1 MGLGDI
7 FKANENRQLK
17 EENERL
23 KQMLSPTQSQIF
35 DLENQ
40 LKQVQLN
47 YENICNQLNNANKEL
62 QKINT
67 LIQQKQQYLI
77 VLDDEA
83 LYQEFGLYRPTY
95 NFVNSEEYKN
105 RLNLIR
111 EQQKAMIKNKTAVT
125 GNMNWTVNGSVAQGK
140 KMVSDMQKLLLR
152 AFNGECD
159 ELVSKVKYNNFES
172 YKKRMSSSCD
182 AISKLGTM
190 MSISISN
197 AYFRLKLDELTL
209 AFEYSQKVQE
219 EKEEQKAIRER
230 MKEEAKLQKE
240 IDESRKKLEKE
251 QNHYENALH
260 KVEQQLQT
268 ATGTQKEALEL
279 KRQEIQSQL
288 QDNEKAMKDVD
299 YRQANQRAGYVYI
312 ISNIGSFGEDVYKIG
327 MTRRLDP
334 QERIDEL
341 GSASVPFKFD
351 VHAIIFSDDAPKLEN
366 ALHHAFENQRV
377 NWVNNRKEFFRV
389 SLQEIK
395 QVVYKNF
402 DKTVAFVDIPEA
414 EQFRVSK
421 KLRFEKLG
429 VSSPSIKIPTV
440 DINPVIDNPQE
451 VNTAKPK
458 EDTSISNNSNLLKQ
472 YNTLSSI
479 LRNNLGNDINIEF
492 SEKNNAFVFMI
503 FNQNNLKLARIR
515 VYERESNKFDVALYR
530 ADGTTLRML
539 FFNQQEE
546 LESILLDSKQD
557 LCLV

>member
-1 MGLGDI
+1 MGIGDI
-7 FKANENRQLK
+7 FKANENKQLK

-23 KQMLSPTQSQIF
+23 KRMLSPTQNQMV

-40 LKQVQLN
+40 LRQVQAN
-47 YENICNQLNNANKEL
+47 YQSVCIQLKNANNEL

-67 LIQQKQQYLI
+67 LIQQKQNLLI
-77 VLDDEA
+77 VLDEET
-83 LYQEFGLYRPTY
+83 LYQEVGLYKPTY
-95 NFVNSEEYKN
+95 NFASSEQYKQQ
-105 RLNLIR
+105 LEFIR
-111 EQQKAMIKNKTAVT
+111 NQQKIMIKNKTAVT
-125 GNMNWTVNGSVAQGK
+125 GNMNWTVNGSVQQGK

-172 YKKRMSSSCD
+172 FKKRMSSSCD

-197 AYFRLKLDELTL
+197 AYFKLKLDELTL
-209 AFEYSQKVQE
+209 AFEYAQKVQQ
-219 EKEEQKAIRER
+219 EKEEQKAIREH

-240 IDESRKKLEKE
+240 IDEARKKLEKE

-268 ATGTQKEALEL
+268 ATGTQKEALEM

-312 ISNIGSFGEDVYKIG
+312 ISNIGSFGENVYKIG

-351 VHAIIFSDDAPKLEN
+351 VHALIFSDDAPKLEN

-377 NWVNNRKEFFRV
+377 NWVNNRKEFFSV

-402 DKTVAFVDIPEA
+402 DKTVAFIDIPDA
-414 EQFRVSK
+414 EQFRISERMKHEVLGSK
-421 KLRFEKLG
+421 FQ
-429 VSSPSIKIPTV
+429 PSNIKVPTV
-440 DINPVIDNPQE
+440 TLSDVI
-451 VNTAKPK
+451 
-458 EDTSISNNSNLLKQ
+458 EDVSTKYEK
-472 YNTLSSI
+472 YNTIVQALKSNFGADISI
-479 LRNNLGNDINIEF
+479 DY
-492 SEKNNAFVFMI
+492 SEKNDTLCLLIYNSSG
-503 FNQNNLKLARIR
+503 LKLSR
-515 VYERESNKFDVALYR
+515 VRAYQRENNKFDVAIYR
-530 ADGTTLRML
+530 QDGTTARML
-539 FFNQQEE
+539 FFNNQDELDGILKSFKEE
-546 LESILLDSKQD
+546 V
-557 LCLV
+557 LV

>member
-1 MGLGDI
+1 MGIGDI
-7 FKANENRQLK
+7 FKANENKQLK

-40 LKQVQLN
+40 LKQVQAN
-47 YENICNQLNNANKEL
+47 YQSVCSQLNNANNEL

-67 LIQQKQQYLI
+67 LIQQKQNRLI
-77 VLDDEA
+77 VLDEEA

-95 NFVNSEEYKN
+95 NFASSEQYKQ
-105 RLNLIR
+105 RLESIR
-111 EQQKAMIKNKTAVT
+111 SQQKMMLKNKTAVT
-125 GNMNWTVNGSVAQGK
+125 GNMNWTVNGSVQQGK

-190 MSISISN
+190 MNISISN

-209 AFEYSQKVQE
+209 AFEYAQKVQQ

-240 IDESRKKLEKE
+240 IDEARKKLEKE

-268 ATGTQKEALEL
+268 ATGTQREALEI

-351 VHAIIFSDDAPKLEN
+351 VHALIFSDDAPKLEN
-366 ALHHAFENQRV
+366 ALHHAFEDKRV

-389 SLQEIK
+389 SLSEIK
-395 QVVYKNF
+395 QVVYRNF

-414 EQFRVSK
+414 EQFRVSER
-421 KLRFEKLG
+421 LRFEKLG
-429 VSSPSIKIPTV
+429 TNTPNIKIPIV
-440 DINPVIDNPQE
+440 DVNSIVDTAPQKNQSNQDIPIKPINSS
-451 VNTAKPK
+451 AFPK
-458 EDTSISNNSNLLKQ
+458 KYDTLV
-472 YNTLSSI
+472 SI
-479 LRNNLGNDINIEF
+479 LKKSLGSDINIER
-492 SEKNNAFVFMI
+492 SEKNSAEVLMVFDKS
-503 FNQNNLKLARIR
+503 NLKLIRIR
-515 VYERESNKFDVALYR
+515 AYERETNKFDIAMYR
-530 ADGTTLRML
+530 PDGTTAKML
-539 FFNQQEE
+539 FFNSQDE
-546 LESILLDSKQD
+546 LEGIIKSFRSE
-557 LCLV
+557 VFV

>member
-1 MGLGDI
+1 MGIGDI
-7 FKANENRQLK
+7 FKANENKQLK

-40 LKQVQLN
+40 LKQVQAN
-47 YENICNQLNNANKEL
+47 YQSVCSQLNNANNEL

-67 LIQQKQQYLI
+67 LIQQKQNRLI
-77 VLDDEA
+77 VLDEEA

-95 NFVNSEEYKN
+95 NFASSEQYKQ
-105 RLNLIR
+105 RLESIR
-111 EQQKAMIKNKTAVT
+111 SQQKMMLKNKTAVT
-125 GNMNWTVNGSVAQGK
+125 GNMNWTVNGSVQQGK

-190 MSISISN
+190 MNISISN

-209 AFEYSQKVQE
+209 AFEYAQKVQQ
-219 EKEEQKAIRER
+219 EKEEQKSIRER

-240 IDESRKKLEKE
+240 IDEARKKLEKE

-268 ATGTQKEALEL
+268 ATGTQREALEI

-351 VHAIIFSDDAPKLEN
+351 VHALIFSDDAPKLEN
-366 ALHHAFENQRV
+366 ALHHAFEDKRV

-389 SLQEIK
+389 SLSEIK
-395 QVVYKNF
+395 QVVYRNF

-414 EQFRVSK
+414 EQFRVSER
-421 KLRFEKLG
+421 LRFEKLG
-429 VSSPSIKIPTV
+429 TNTPNIKIPIV
-440 DINPVIDNPQE
+440 DVNSIVDTAPQKNQSNQDIPIKPINSS
-451 VNTAKPK
+451 AFPK
-458 EDTSISNNSNLLKQ
+458 KYDTLV
-472 YNTLSSI
+472 SI
-479 LRNNLGNDINIEF
+479 LKKSLGSDINIER
-492 SEKNNAFVFMI
+492 SEKNSAEVLMVFDKS
-503 FNQNNLKLARIR
+503 NLKLIRIR
-515 VYERESNKFDVALYR
+515 AYERETNKFDIAMYR
-530 ADGTTLRML
+530 PDGTTAKML
-539 FFNQQEE
+539 FFNSQDE
-546 LESILLDSKQD
+546 LEGIIKSFREEI
-557 LCLV
+557 CV

>member
-1 MGLGDI
+1 MGIGDI
-7 FKANENRQLK
+7 FKANENKQLR

-40 LKQVQLN
+40 LKQVQAN
-47 YENICNQLNNANKEL
+47 YQSVCNQLNNANNEL

-67 LIQQKQQYLI
+67 LIQQKQNRLI
-77 VLDDEA
+77 VLDEEA

-95 NFVNSEEYKN
+95 NFASSEQYKQ
-105 RLNLIR
+105 RLESIR
-111 EQQKAMIKNKTAVT
+111 SQQKMMLKNKTAVT
-125 GNMNWTVNGSVAQGK
+125 GNMNWTVNGSVQQGK

-190 MSISISN
+190 MNISISN

-209 AFEYSQKVQE
+209 AFEYAQKVQQ

-240 IDESRKKLEKE
+240 IDEARKKLEKE
-251 QNHYENALH
+251 QSHYENALH

-268 ATGTQKEALEL
+268 ATGTQREALEI

-351 VHAIIFSDDAPKLEN
+351 VHALIFSDDAPKLEN
-366 ALHHAFENQRV
+366 ALHHAFEDKRV

-389 SLQEIK
+389 SLNEIK
-395 QVVYKNF
+395 QVVYRNF

-414 EQFRVSK
+414 EQFRVSER
-421 KLRFEKLG
+421 LRFEKLG
-429 VSSPSIKIPTV
+429 TNTPNVKIPIV
-440 DINPVIDNPQE
+440 DVNSIVDTTPQKNQSNQDIPIKPINSS
-451 VNTAKPK
+451 AFPK
-458 EDTSISNNSNLLKQ
+458 KYDTLV
-472 YNTLSSI
+472 SI
-479 LRNNLGNDINIEF
+479 LKKELGNNINIEF
-492 SEKNNAFVFMI
+492 SEKNNADAFMV
-503 FNQNNLKLARIR
+503 FNQKNLKLARIR
-515 VYERESNKFDVALYR
+515 AYQRENNKFDVALYR
-530 ADGTTLRML
+530 QDGTTAKML
-539 FFNQQEE
+539 FFNKQEE
-546 LESILLDSKQD
+546 LENVLKSFREEI
-557 LCLV
+557 CV

>member
-1 MGLGDI
+1 MGIGDI
-7 FKANENRQLK
+7 FKANENKQLK

-23 KQMLSPTQSQIF
+23 KRMLSPTQNQMV

-40 LKQVQLN
+40 LRQVQDN
-47 YENICNQLNNANKEL
+47 YQSVCVQLKNANNEL

-67 LIQQKQQYLI
+67 LIQQKQNFLI
-77 VLDDEA
+77 VLDEET
-83 LYQEFGLYRPTY
+83 LYQEVGLYRPTY
-95 NFVNSEEYKN
+95 NFASSEQYKQQ
-105 RLNLIR
+105 LEFIR
-111 EQQKAMIKNKTAVT
+111 NQQKMMIKNKTAVT
-125 GNMNWTVNGSVAQGK
+125 GNMNWTVNGSVQQGK

-172 YKKRMSSSCD
+172 FKKRMSSSCD

-197 AYFRLKLDELTL
+197 AYFKLKLDELTL
-209 AFEYSQKVQE
+209 AFEYAQKVQQ

-240 IDESRKKLEKE
+240 IDEARKKLEKE

-268 ATGTQKEALEL
+268 ATGTQKEALEM

-351 VHAIIFSDDAPKLEN
+351 VHALIFSDDAPKLEN

-402 DKTVAFVDIPEA
+402 DKTVAFIDIPDA
-414 EQFRVSK
+414 EQFRISERMKHEALGSK
-421 KLRFEKLG
+421 FQ
-429 VSSPSIKIPTV
+429 PSNIKVPTV
-440 DINPVIDNPQE
+440 TLSDV
-451 VNTAKPK
+451 V
-458 EDTSISNNSNLLKQ
+458 EDVSTKYEK
-472 YNTLSSI
+472 YNTIVQALKSNFGADISI
-479 LRNNLGNDINIEF
+479 DY
-492 SEKNNAFVFMI
+492 SEKNDTLCLLIYNSSG
-503 FNQNNLKLARIR
+503 LKLSR
-515 VYERESNKFDVALYR
+515 VRAYQRESNKFDVAIYR
-530 ADGTTLRML
+530 QDGTTARML
-539 FFNQQEE
+539 FFNNQDE
-546 LESILLDSKQD
+546 LDGILKSFSNEI
-557 LCLV
+557 CV

>member
-1 MGLGDI
+1 MGLGDM

-23 KQMLSPTQSQIF
+23 KQMLSPTQKQII

-40 LKQVQLN
+40 LNQVQVN
-47 YENICNQLNNANKEL
+47 YQNVCNQLNNANREL

-67 LIQQKQQYLI
+67 LIQQKQQYLV

-83 LYQEFGLYRPTY
+83 LYQDFGLYRPTY
-95 NFVNSEEYKN
+95 NFISSEQYKQQ
-105 RLNLIR
+105 LDFIR
-111 EQQKAMIKNKTAVT
+111 NQQKMMIKNKTAVT
-125 GNMNWTVNGSVAQGK
+125 GNMNWTVNGSVQQGK

-190 MSISISN
+190 MNISISN
-197 AYFRLKLDELTL
+197 TYFRLKLDELTL

-240 IDESRKKLEKE
+240 IDEARKKLEKE

-260 KVEQQLQT
+260 KVEQQLQS
-268 ATGTQKEALEL
+268 AIGSQKEELERKKIEIENQL
-279 KRQEIQSQL
+279 K
-288 QDNEKAMKDVD
+288 DNERAMEDVD

-395 QVVYKNF
+395 QVIYQNF

-414 EQFRVSK
+414 EQFRVSERLK
-421 KLRFEKLG
+421 FEKLG
-429 VSSPSIKIPTV
+429 VSSSSIKIPIV
-440 DINPVIDNPQE
+440 DINPIN
-451 VNTAKPK
+451 NTSK
-458 EDTSISNNSNLLKQ
+458 EISVKESTSISNNNTFPKQ
-472 YNTLSSI
+472 YNTLISI
-479 LRNNLGNDINIEF
+479 LKDNLGNNINIEF
-492 SEKNNAFVFMI
+492 SEKNNATVLMI

-515 VYERESNKFDVALYR
+515 AYERETNKFDVALYR
-530 ADGTTLRML
+530 VDGTTLKML
-539 FFNQQEE
+539 FFNQQED
-546 LESILLDSKQD
+546 LESILTDSKQD

>member
-1 MGLGDI
+1 MGLGDM

-23 KQMLSPTQSQIF
+23 KQMLSPTQKQII

-40 LKQVQLN
+40 LNQVQVN
-47 YENICNQLNNANKEL
+47 YQNVCNQLNNANREL

-67 LIQQKQQYLI
+67 LIQQKQQYLV

-83 LYQEFGLYRPTY
+83 LYQDFGLYRPTY
-95 NFVNSEEYKN
+95 NFISSEQYKQQ
-105 RLNLIR
+105 LDFIR
-111 EQQKAMIKNKTAVT
+111 NQQKMMIKNKTAVT
-125 GNMNWTVNGSVAQGK
+125 GNMNWTVNGSVQQGK

-190 MSISISN
+190 MNISISN
-197 AYFRLKLDELTL
+197 TYFRLKLDELTL

-240 IDESRKKLEKE
+240 IDEARKKLEKE

-260 KVEQQLQT
+260 KVEQQLQS
-268 ATGTQKEALEL
+268 AIGSQKEELERKKIEIENQL
-279 KRQEIQSQL
+279 K
-288 QDNEKAMKDVD
+288 DNERAMEDVD

-395 QVVYKNF
+395 QVIYQNF

-414 EQFRVSK
+414 EQFRVSER
-421 KLRFEKLG
+421 LMFEKLG
-429 VSSPSIKIPTV
+429 VSSSSIKIPIV
-440 DINPVIDNPQE
+440 DINPIN
-451 VNTAKPK
+451 NTSK
-458 EDTSISNNSNLLKQ
+458 EISVKESTSISNNNTFPKQ
-472 YNTLSSI
+472 YNTLISI
-479 LRNNLGNDINIEF
+479 LKDNLGNNINIEF
-492 SEKNNAFVFMI
+492 SEKNNATVLMI

-515 VYERESNKFDVALYR
+515 AYERETNKFDVALYR
-530 ADGTTLRML
+530 VDGTTLKML
-539 FFNQQEE
+539 FFNQQED
-546 LESILLDSKQD
+546 LESILTDSKQD

>member
-1 MGLGDI
+1 MGIGDI
-7 FKANENRQLK
+7 FKANENKQLK

-23 KQMLSPTQSQIF
+23 KRMLSPTQNQMV

-40 LKQVQLN
+40 LRQVQAN
-47 YENICNQLNNANKEL
+47 YQSVCVQLKNANTEL

-67 LIQQKQQYLI
+67 LIQQKQNFLI
-77 VLDDEA
+77 VLDEET
-83 LYQEFGLYRPTY
+83 LYQEVGLYRPTY
-95 NFVNSEEYKN
+95 NFASSEQYKQQ
-105 RLNLIR
+105 LEFIR
-111 EQQKAMIKNKTAVT
+111 NQQKMMIKNKTAVT
-125 GNMNWTVNGSVAQGK
+125 GNMNWTVNGSVQQGK

-172 YKKRMSSSCD
+172 FKKRMSSSCD

-197 AYFRLKLDELTL
+197 AYFKLKLDELTL
-209 AFEYSQKVQE
+209 AFEYAQKVQQ

-240 IDESRKKLEKE
+240 IDEARKKLEKE

-268 ATGTQKEALEL
+268 ATGTQKEALEM

-351 VHAIIFSDDAPKLEN
+351 VHALIFSDDAPKLEN

-402 DKTVAFVDIPEA
+402 DKTVAFIDIPDA
-414 EQFRVSK
+414 EQFRISERMKHEVLGSK
-421 KLRFEKLG
+421 FQ
-429 VSSPSIKIPTV
+429 PSNIKVPTV
-440 DINPVIDNPQE
+440 TLSDV
-451 VNTAKPK
+451 V
-458 EDTSISNNSNLLKQ
+458 EDVSTKYEK
-472 YNTLSSI
+472 YNTIVQALKS
-479 LRNNLGNDINIEF
+479 NFGANISVDY
-492 SEKNNAFVFMI
+492 SEKNDTLCLLIYNSSG
-503 FNQNNLKLARIR
+503 LKLSR
-515 VYERESNKFDVALYR
+515 VRAYQRESNKFDVAIYR
-530 ADGTTLRML
+530 QDGTTARML
-539 FFNQQEE
+539 FFNNQDELDGILKSFKEE
-546 LESILLDSKQD
+546 V
-557 LCLV
+557 LV

>member
-1 MGLGDI
+1 MGIGDI
-7 FKANENRQLK
+7 FKANENKQLK

-23 KQMLSPTQSQIF
+23 KRMLSPTQNQMV

-40 LKQVQLN
+40 LRQVQDN
-47 YENICNQLNNANKEL
+47 YQSVCVQLKNANNEL

-67 LIQQKQQYLI
+67 LIQQKQNFLI
-77 VLDDEA
+77 VLDEET
-83 LYQEFGLYRPTY
+83 LYQEVGLYRPTY
-95 NFVNSEEYKN
+95 NFASSEQYKQQ
-105 RLNLIR
+105 LEFIR
-111 EQQKAMIKNKTAVT
+111 NQQKMMIKNKTAVT
-125 GNMNWTVNGSVAQGK
+125 GNMNWTVNGSVQQGK

-172 YKKRMSSSCD
+172 FKKRMSSSCD

-197 AYFRLKLDELTL
+197 AYFKLKLDELTL
-209 AFEYSQKVQE
+209 AFEYAQKVQQ

-240 IDESRKKLEKE
+240 IDEARKKLEKE

-268 ATGTQKEALEL
+268 ATGTQKEALEM

-351 VHAIIFSDDAPKLEN
+351 VHALIFSDDAPKLEN

-402 DKTVAFVDIPEA
+402 DKTVAFIDIPDA
-414 EQFRVSK
+414 EQFRISERMKHEALGSK
-421 KLRFEKLG
+421 FQ
-429 VSSPSIKIPTV
+429 PSNIKVPTV
-440 DINPVIDNPQE
+440 TLSDVL
-451 VNTAKPK
+451 
-458 EDTSISNNSNLLKQ
+458 EDVSTKYEK
-472 YNTLSSI
+472 YNTIVQALKS
-479 LRNNLGNDINIEF
+479 NFGTDINIDY
-492 SEKNNAFVFMI
+492 SEKNNALCLLI
-503 FNQNNLKLARIR
+503 YNSSGLKLSR
-515 VYERESNKFDVALYR
+515 VRAYQRESNKFDVAIYR
-530 ADGTTLRML
+530 QDGTTARML
-539 FFNQQEE
+539 FFNNQDE
-546 LESILLDSKQD
+546 LDGILKSFSNEI
-557 LCLV
+557 CV

>member
-1 MGLGDI
+1 MGIGDI

-47 YENICNQLNNANKEL
+47 YQNVCNQLNNANREL
-62 QKINT
+62 QKVNT

-95 NFVNSEEYKN
+95 NFTSSEQYKQQ
-105 RLNLIR
+105 LDFIR
-111 EQQKAMIKNKTAVT
+111 NQQKMMIKNKTAVT
-125 GNMNWTVNGSVAQGK
+125 GNMNWTVNGSVSQGK

-152 AFNGECD
+152 AFNSECD

-190 MSISISN
+190 MNISISN

-240 IDESRKKLEKE
+240 IDDARKKLEKE

-260 KVEQQLQT
+260 KVEQQLQS
-268 ATGTQKEALEL
+268 ATGSQREELERKKIEIENQL
-279 KRQEIQSQL
+279 K
-288 QDNEKAMKDVD
+288 DNEKAMKDVD

-414 EQFRVSK
+414 EQFRVSE

-429 VSSPSIKIPTV
+429 VSSTNIKIPTV
-440 DINPVIDNPQE
+440 DINPIIDNPQE

-458 EDTSISNNSNLLKQ
+458 EDTSISNNSNLPEQ
-472 YNTLSSI
+472 YNTLISI

-492 SEKNNAFVFMI
+492 FEKNNAMVFMV

-515 VYERESNKFDVALYR
+515 AYERETNKFDVALYR
-530 ADGTTLRML
+530 VDGTTLKML

-546 LESILLDSKQD
+546 LNSILTDSKQD